1 METELC
7 TPSRSRGFVLCF
19 VTLFPDIVWTIRC
32 AYLSISTHDMG
43 FSSRSFN
50 NDLDLLRIAAFLDV
64 QVAIRDP
71 SVRCPFPSRFRGLRK
86 YASDVEAKVQILH
99 HYRL

>member
-1 METELC
+1 MIWAFLHE
-7 TPSRSRGFVLCF
+7 VL
-19 VTLFPDIVWTIRC
+19 TTTALGDLPEEII
-32 AYLSISTHDMG
+32 DMIA
-43 FSSRSFN
+43 REVR

-86 YASDVEAKVQILH
+86 YASDVEAKVRILH